1 MSATWTTEQILAL
14 APDASSAKNGKA
26 LATPRKW
33 VSLGQNE
40 QAVWGECQ
48 GSGTS
53 PYRTQIDLTET
64 AFKCS
69 CPSRKFPCK
78 HGLGLFLIKISQP
91 ADFTSNAPPDWVSEW
106 LNTRTQK
113 RAKKSEPATQVV
125 DSVAQA
131 KRTQQRYNKV
141 AAGMQDLELWLRDL
155 VRQGLAAAPGQPY
168 SFWDGAAA
176 RMVDAQAPGV
186 ARQLRQMASIPH
198 SGVGWQERLLE
209 QLGRLH
215 LLLEGFKRLD
225 TLPPAT
231 QADIRTLIG
240 WTQSQEELLAAAT
253 NNTAAQLACDDPRG
267 LFIRNRWL
275 ILGQRVE
282 EEDKLRVQRL
292 WLWGQE
298 SERPALLLHFAHA
311 SQPLETSF
319 VPGTITSAELVF
331 FESAY
336 PLRAILKTRHGASS
350 ELDRMPGYSAIAD
363 VMKAY
368 AKALSHNPW
377 LEQFPVPLAAVIPI
391 HQNGSWFVRDSV
403 GHLLPV
409 MPRFKSGWQLLA
421 LSGGHPVGLFG
432 EWDGDYLLP
441 LSVWS
446 SGEFI
451 GL

>member
-1 MSATWTTEQILAL
+1 MSATWTAEQILAL
-14 APDASSAKNGKA
+14 APDASSAKNGKD

-48 GSGTS
+48 GSGKT
-53 PYRTQIDLTET
+53 PYQTQIDLTET
-64 AFKCS
+64 AFRCT

-78 HGLGLFLIKISQP
+78 HGLGLFILTLSQP
-91 ADFTSNAPPDWVSEW
+91 AAFTSDTPPDWVSEW

-113 RAKKSEPATQVV
+113 RTKKSEPTAQVI
-125 DSVAQA
+125 DPTAQA
-131 KRTQQRYNKV
+131 KRTQQRYKKV
-141 AAGMQDLELWLRDL
+141 AVGMQDLELWLRDL
-155 VRQGLAAAPGQPY
+155 VRQGLATAPGQPY

-186 ARQLRQMASIPH
+186 ARQLREMASIPH
-198 SGVGWQERLLE
+198 SGAGWQERLLE
-209 QLGRLH
+209 HLGRLH

-240 WTQSQEELLAAAT
+240 WTQSQEELLSVASSDAAA
-253 NNTAAQLACDDPRG
+253 QVV
-267 LFIRNRWL
+267 RNRWL

-298 SERPALLLHFAHA
+298 SKRSALVLHFAYA

-319 VPGTITSAELVF
+319 VPGTSVDAELVF

-336 PLRAILKTRHGASS
+336 PLRAIVKTRHGASS
-350 ELDRMPGYSAIAD
+350 QLDEMPECSALAKLSAGIAD
-363 VMKAY
+363 IMKAY
-368 AKALSHNPW
+368 AQALSLNPW
-377 LEQFPVPLAAVIPI
+377 LENFPVALSAVIPI
-391 HQNGSWFVRDSV
+391 HQNGTWAVRDSA
-403 GHLLPV
+403 GHLLPL
-409 MPRFKSGWQLLA
+409 MPSWERGWQMLA
-421 LSGGHPVGLFG
+421 QSGGHPLGLFG
-432 EWDGDYLLP
+432 EWNGDYLLP

-446 SGEFI
+446 SSQFVV
-451 GL
+451 L